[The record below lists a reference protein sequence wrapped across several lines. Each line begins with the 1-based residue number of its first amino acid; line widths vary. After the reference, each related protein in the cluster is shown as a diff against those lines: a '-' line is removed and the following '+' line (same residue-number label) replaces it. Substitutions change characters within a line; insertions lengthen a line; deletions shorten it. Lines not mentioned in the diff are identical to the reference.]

1 MFFNNLF
8 TMMAQRGASDI
19 FVTAGSPIRIKID
32 GQVMTVN
39 QQKMEPSMIISML
52 TEALTQAQM
61 KRLETERELNFSL
74 GRGALGNFRINAFWQ
89 RGSAAIVIRHIQSKI
104 PSFQELG
111 MPKVLSD
118 FAMSKRGLVLLVG
131 ATGEGK
137 STTIASMLDYRNQN
151 RTGHILTVEDP
162 IEYLYRHGKS
172 IVNQREIGIDTLDW
186 QYALKNAMRQ
196 APDCIMIGEIRD
208 RATMEAALAYA
219 LTGHLCIST
228 LHANNAY
235 HALNRI
241 TSFFPVENRPL
252 LYQDL
257 SVALKAIIAQRLVRK
272 ANGKRM
278 PAVEILSNTQLI
290 ADYIEKGEFPSV
302 KEAIEKSLS
311 EGSRTFD
318 QDLYRL
324 QEEGKITVAEALA
337 HSDSPSN
344 LAWLINNAKGGHVP
358 VASTTYS
365 SNSDK
370 DGAPEVTASPL
381 STSFSEF
388 KLDMNIPGED

>member
-1 MFFNNLF
+1 MFFDNLF

-39 QQKMEPSMIISML
+39 QQKMEPPMIISML

-61 KRLETERELNFSL
+61 KRFETERELNFSL
-74 GRGALGNFRINAFWQ
+74 GRSALGNFRINAFWQ

-111 MPKVLSD
+111 MPDVLSD
-118 FAMSKRGLVLLVG
+118 FAMTRRGLVLLVG

-162 IEYLYRHGKS
+162 IEYVYRHGKS

-278 PAVEILSNTQLI
+278 PAIEILSNTQLI

-344 LAWLINNAKGGHVP
+344 LAWLINNAKGGHAP
-358 VASTTYS
+358 AASTTYS